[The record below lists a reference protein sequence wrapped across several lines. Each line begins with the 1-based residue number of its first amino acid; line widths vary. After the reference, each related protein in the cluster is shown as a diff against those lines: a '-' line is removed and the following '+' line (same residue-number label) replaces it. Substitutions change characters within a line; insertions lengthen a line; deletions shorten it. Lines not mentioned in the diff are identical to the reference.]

1 MTVFKAI
8 LRTIRFPASVCNW
21 NFVCH
26 AFNLSCCWF
35 AAFCFITGINITF
48 PNKCHI
54 PFVFHESFD
63 IVDFF
68 ILWCINWCVGFF
80 EHLSPELT
88 IYNWSTS
95 TEFQHTEVIRIVIDV
110 SKSHKVNGCVLSEK
124 LRHFHFCLPSQ
135 WGLAVIE
142 KIYLLSWS
150 KLHYGIVLLLWKV
163 TKFVTF
169 EEMAKDCWIFGKNVL
184 KSMTCHLVGGKWK
197 KESFSLFYW
206 HTMISV
212 SCILFIYYVN
222 LVSCCM
228 WFVRCMLLN
237 L

>member
-8 LRTIRFPASVCNW
+8 PRTIRFHASVCSW

-26 AFNLSCCWF
+26 AFSLSCCWF
-35 AAFCFITGINITF
+35 AAICFITGINITF

-54 PFVFHESFD
+54 PFVFQESLD

-68 ILWCINWCVGFF
+68 ILWCMNWCVGFF
-80 EHLSPELT
+80 EHLSAELT
-88 IYNWSTS
+88 IYNWNTS

-135 WGLAVIE
+135 WGLAVTE
-142 KIYLLSWS
+142 RVYLSWS
-150 KLHYGIVLLLWKV
+150 RFFPWRVDSTLEVFYCSGKQTNI
-163 TKFVTF
+163 TKIVTF

-184 KSMTCHLVGGKWK
+184 KSMTCHLVAGKWK
-197 KESFSLFYW
+197 KESFSLYFW

-222 LVSCCM
+222 
-228 WFVRCMLLN
+228 
-237 L
+237 